1 MGYWVLRVQ
10 LHPKQISVAAQQHVR
25 HLRPSSSYRRR
36 CGRRRGG
43 WRVATYDFHRPNQH
57 LFMHVIGGGRRDV
70 SSLLRFPHALPLIL
84 PHATA
89 LTRTTAPSRQS
100 PPLPHFPLLFFVTHL
115 AIKAWPPHGVPSH
128 TRLCHHLT
136 AVMGRVIDISCYFMP
151 TEEDGWLLMAIE
163 RDRIIDLNAHTLV
176 EAAAHELSGHLER
189 GVPLDVCGITGS
201 TPRGSA
207 AIASDNIAPTH
218 MQSQGTCICRPG

>member
-1 MGYWVLRVQ
+1 MQHYIPRRPNVLG
-10 LHPKQISVAAQQHVR
+10 PSCPAAPETDFRRGSTACPASQA
-25 HLRPSSSYRRR
+25 SSSYRIR

-43 WRVATYDFHRPNQH
+43 WWVATYEFHRPNQH

-115 AIKAWPPHGVPSH
+115 AIKAWPPHGVPSQ
-128 TRLCHHLT
+128 TRLYHHLT
-136 AVMGRVIDISCYFMP
+136 TVIGVSSTYLAILRQRRRMACSSWPSSGIGSLTSMHVPSLRPPP
-151 TEEDGWLLMAIE
+151 TSSVV
-163 RDRIIDLNAHTLV
+163 T
-176 EAAAHELSGHLER
+176 
-189 GVPLDVCGITGS
+189 
-201 TPRGSA
+201 
-207 AIASDNIAPTH
+207 
-218 MQSQGTCICRPG
+218 